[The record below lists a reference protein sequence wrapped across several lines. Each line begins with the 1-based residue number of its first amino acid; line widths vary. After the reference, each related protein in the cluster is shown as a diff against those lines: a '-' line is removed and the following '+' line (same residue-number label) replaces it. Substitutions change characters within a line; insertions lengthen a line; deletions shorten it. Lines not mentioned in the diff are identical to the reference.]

1 MRKYPLLT
9 YLFPI
14 ILLLVAV
21 ALLRGSSEI
30 KEEKPIAAET
40 EKEKPEFVILTS
52 TDNDSEEG
60 ETQSEK
66 KIQSRIPV
74 YPNSQKAAL
83 GDDIDVTQAVFYT
96 TDDPIDVVK
105 DWYIEYLGGLTK
117 VNMIDILDKKELRKI
132 TISMPDSPKE
142 LVEIKERF
150 RGAKGLM
157 ITITTID
164 FYIRTQPRL
173 YEPKDNDDEND
184 GVASEDEPDKEST
197 QKETEK

>member
-30 KEEKPIAAET
+30 KEEKPIAAEA
-40 EKEKPEFVILTS
+40 EKEKPEFVILTTS
-52 TDNDSEEG
+52 DTNTDDG
-60 ETQSEK
+60 ETQTEK
-66 KIQSRIPV
+66 KIQSRIPS
-74 YPNSQKAAL
+74 YPNSKKAAL
-83 GDDIDVTQAVFYT
+83 DNAIDVNQAVFYS

-105 DWYIEYLGGLTK
+105 DWYIEYLGGFTK
-117 VNMIDILDKKELRKI
+117 VNMIDILDKNGLRKI
-132 TISMPDSPKE
+132 TISMPDPPKE

-150 RGAKGLM
+150 KGAKGLM

-164 FYIRTQPRL
+164 FYTRTQPRT
-173 YEPKDNDDEND
+173 YEPQENGDEN
-184 GVASEDEPDKEST
+184 ADKEST
-197 QKETEK
+197 EKENEK